1 MPLYLDLNLIKIIKP
16 SNTTLGES
24 QFTRYSVKL
33 PGPGNFTEYLVTC
46 DSPSVVFDG
55 LISLI
60 KFKSKYNGMENIKYH
75 YLLYRYVAT
84 GL

>member
-1 MPLYLDLNLIKIIKP
+1 MLAISRFRIFLIKLIKP

-24 QFTRYSVKL
+24 QVTRYSVKL
-33 PGPGNFTEYLVTC
+33 PGPGPGNFTEYLVTC

-60 KFKSKYNGMENIKYH
+60 KKIVVVV
-75 YLLYRYVAT
+75 LYF
-84 GL
+84 

>member
-55 LISLI
+55 LTHWHTQPPVRRSEPSMTFLLI
-60 KFKSKYNGMENIKYH
+60 LAFCQ
-75 YLLYRYVAT
+75 
-84 GL
+84 